1 MTRSTIAFAAL
12 LVALP
17 EVAIFELHGRAEEG
31 MWTFDNPPLGQLR
44 DKYAFTPTSG
54 WLDHLRLSSVRFD
67 DGGSG
72 SFVSPGG
79 LVLTNHH
86 VALGQLQKV
95 SSPQKDYVADGFYA
109 ASAAEELKC
118 PDLELNVLVSMENV
132 TSRVQGAS
140 PATAR
145 GGAGARGAQAG
156 HCSHRTGEHGVH
168 RPAL

>member
-1 MTRSTIAFAAL
+1 MDGSTTPVQLRLTRRTPACWR
-12 LVALP
+12 V
-17 EVAIFELHGRAEEG
+17 
-31 MWTFDNPPLGQLR
+31 TFDNPPLGQLR

-72 SFVSPGG
+72 SFVSPRG

-109 ASAAEELKC
+109 ASAAEELRC
-118 PDLELNVLVSMENV
+118 PDLELNVLVSMMSLPASRYASWMVEI
-132 TSRVQGAS
+132 TSGRVSTRTSLS
-140 PATAR
+140 PLR
-145 GGAGARGAQAG
+145 SCG
-156 HCSHRTGEHGVH
+156 
-168 RPAL
+168 